1 MQQDSIDIMKLLN
14 ATLVVCEKSSTLKG
28 KFESFEVGYLSIVG
42 VWPTEDGGLHTLYVQ
57 KQYENW
63 RRPKNVPQRTES
75 ISV

>member
-42 VWPTEDGGLHTLYVQ
+42 V
-57 KQYENW
+57 
-63 RRPKNVPQRTES
+63 
-75 ISV
+75 